1 MDTSGGYEF
10 DLLDHAI
17 RAAIEGLGVTMA
29 DRNMIARELA
39 EGRLAPVRDVH
50 VDGRQSYWFVVRPEQ
65 KTSRPLQLFRQ
76 WLQEEIAVAR

>member
-1 MDTSGGYEF
+1 MWTPEF

-29 DRNMIARELA
+29 DRNMIGRELA
-39 EGRLAPVRDVH
+39 EGLLAPVRDIH

-65 KTSRPLQLFRQ
+65 KMSRPLQLFRQ
-76 WLQEEIAVAR
+76 WLQEEIAAAR